1 MLGLAVDQADPVKR
15 FLDKMPLKFSVAL
28 AGMPGIE
35 LSKSLGNLT
44 GGLPF
49 TVVIGADG
57 QIAQRKMGK
66 ILPQDLQAWAAL
78 T

>member
-1 MLGLAVDQADPVKR
+1 
-15 FLDKMPLKFSVAL
+15 
-28 AGMPGIE
+28 
-35 LSKSLGNLT
+35 
-44 GGLPF
+44 LPF

-66 ILPQDLQAWAAL
+66 ISPQDLQAWAAL